1 MGDAWCSA
9 LPVKPV
15 PYLLIASLDL
25 RTCWTFI
32 LCQIIVAYVVIIRTT
47 IPSVWILDGSWKQT
61 KQNKKKPLQEL
72 RRAVAT
78 WKDTL
83 TWPSQ
88 ASYLLQMQKSFTHL
102 KLMCLLTLYHSRPPD
117 NIDFLPYQK
126 LQIEIKVRTQ
136 LIDKA
141 MLENQ
146 VGY

>member
-1 MGDAWCSA
+1 MLSFTCQTSSLFTHCLVGFKNLLDIHSLPDHCCLCGDNQDNYP
-9 LPVKPV
+9 L
-15 PYLLIASLDL
+15 SLNP
-25 RTCWTFI
+25 W
-32 LCQIIVAYVVIIRTT
+32 
-47 IPSVWILDGSWKQT
+47 WILETNKT
-61 KQNKKKPLQEL
+61 KTKKKPLQEL

-141 MLENQ
+141 ILENQ